1 MELESASAVEAASG
15 QRGPQSS
22 AAAEARRAAATV
34 LSFVRWG
41 LNGPAYLV
49 DLIAAYCL

>member
-22 AAAEARRAAATV
+22 AAAEARRAAATA
-34 LSFVRWG
+34 LGSLFVAFFEIRFE
-41 LNGPAYLV
+41 AQ
-49 DLIAAYCL
+49 A